1 MRLYFLMF
9 ITADCFLFLL
19 KLRWPRNKSIYDL
32 EWDTLETNRKKNK
45 LTLMFKLNHKLMDM
59 KTEEYLVPN
68 SETRTSKILS
78 HWSLEYLKLAKTFLS
93 LLIFSSNHLCLQ
105 WLFKKQSYNCLKA
118 ESSIHLW
125 FEEKRVN
132 LKTSL
137 LMICSGNEHDLWV
150 FSYSEYDLMVFFS
163 SFLITFYL
171 YMYCFYKLI
180 HAYT

>member
-78 HWSLEYLKLAKTFLS
+78 HWSMEYLKLAKTFLS
-93 LLIFSSNHLCLQ
+93 LLLFSSNHLCLQ
-105 WLFKKQSYNCLKA
+105 WLLKNNVISYNLQSLKA
-118 ESSIHLW
+118 ESSIHSC

-150 FSYSEYDLMVFFS
+150 FYSEHDLMVFFW

-171 YMYCFYKLI
+171 YTVLFL
-180 HAYT
+180 

>member
-78 HWSLEYLKLAKTFLS
+78 H
-93 LLIFSSNHLCLQ
+93 
-105 WLFKKQSYNCLKA
+105 
-118 ESSIHLW
+118 
-125 FEEKRVN
+125 
-132 LKTSL
+132 
-137 LMICSGNEHDLWV
+137 
-150 FSYSEYDLMVFFS
+150 
-163 SFLITFYL
+163 
-171 YMYCFYKLI
+171 
-180 HAYT
+180 